1 MWELDSCKFS
11 RQKTVPL
18 LLLFILT
25 PIPCW
30 TMDPIDD
37 TLGKGLEPGTGI
49 GGGGGGGAEERVKRV
64 SFMNSSGHQ
73 QTMILPT
80 GDDPIVTM
88 VPSSTPLSS
97 SSHNNG
103 ETGGHGGAGGM
114 LSSLSASLAR
124 YNDAANPDHDNGISH
139 HSIGGTSLKVEKE
152 VEAIEEEANLEEEV
166 EEEEEEE
173 DPQNGEDKEEDE
185 DHHGASNPPN
195 ARKEKSLSALASR
208 SPPLH
213 SPPLLAL
220 FDSFPCS
227 PLGSWSSMARL
238 SKK

>member
-1 MWELDSCKFS
+1 
-11 RQKTVPL
+11 
-18 LLLFILT
+18 
-25 PIPCW
+25 
-30 TMDPIDD
+30 MDPIDD
-37 TLGKGLEPGTGI
+37 TLGKGLEPGTGTG

-103 ETGGHGGAGGM
+103 ETGGHGGVGGM

-152 VEAIEEEANLEEEV
+152 VEAIEEEANLEEEE

-208 SPPLH
+208 SPPPPPPLH
-213 SPPLLAL
+213 PPLLAL